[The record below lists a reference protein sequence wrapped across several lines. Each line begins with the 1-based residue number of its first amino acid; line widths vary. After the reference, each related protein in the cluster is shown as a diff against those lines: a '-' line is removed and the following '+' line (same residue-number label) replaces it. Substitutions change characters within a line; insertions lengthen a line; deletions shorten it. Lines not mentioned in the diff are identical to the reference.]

1 MTIDFASV
9 APAPIKR
16 HLGKNGPIVNAIGF
30 GAMGLS
36 EFYGAADEAESLA
49 VLNRAIDLGATFIDT
64 ADMYGS
70 GTNEELLAKVL
81 KTRRSE
87 VFLCTKFGVKRG
99 PGGTFTGV
107 SGSPEYV
114 REAAEASLK
123 RLGVETIDLYYQLRV
138 DPNTPI
144 EDTVRAMAELVEEG
158 KVRYLGLSECSGD
171 TLRKAYA
178 VHPIA
183 AVQIEY
189 SPWTTDIEQNG
200 LLAAARDLGVSIV
213 ASSPLGRGFLT
224 GRIRS
229 ENFAKNLE
237 IVDNLEDFARRK
249 GVEVSE
255 VVLAWILKQGDEDFI
270 VIPGT
275 KRVQYLEENWGAN
288 AVTVT
293 DAEDAEIREIIN
305 SITIHGTRYEEWGMK
320 MLNL

>member
-1 MTIDFASV
+1 MTIDCASV

-70 GTNEELLAKVL
+70 GANEELLAKVL

-114 REAAEASLK
+114 REAAEASLR
-123 RLGVETIDLYYQLRV
+123 RLGVETIDLFYQLRV